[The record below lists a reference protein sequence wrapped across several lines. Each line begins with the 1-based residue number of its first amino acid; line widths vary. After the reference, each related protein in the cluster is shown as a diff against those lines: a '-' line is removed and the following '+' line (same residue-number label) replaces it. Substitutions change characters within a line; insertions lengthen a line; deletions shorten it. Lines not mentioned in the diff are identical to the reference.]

1 MLQKSAVF
9 FLAVRSEGLCW
20 ATLLDA
26 GSADLKQLPLSFS
39 GHESLEIG

>member
-1 MLQKSAVF
+1 MLQISAVF
-9 FLAVRSEGLCW
+9 FLAVLKAFAGP
-20 ATLLDA
+20 TLLDA